1 MILTRIVVS
10 ALSGLVLGAAVLVI
24 VLVGSTAFAWAT
36 GTRAFL
42 PGIFEAWVTEENGMP
57 AVNFVPNLWGMLA
70 VVLATSAFL
79 VLASLRKRGSG
90 RSS

>member
-1 MILTRIVVS
+1 MLTRIVVS
-10 ALSGLVLGAAVLVI
+10 ALSGMVLGAAVLII
-24 VLVGSTAFAWAT
+24 VLVGSTGFAWAT

-70 VVLATSAFL
+70 VVVTTSACL
-79 VLASLRKRGSG
+79 VVASLRRRGPG